1 MRDKQQYK
9 TVTIEYRAPRRK
21 DWIDLVVDIEYHEN
35 HILLRY
41 YETLDR
47 LDTKIITMNEVD
59 NIQIN
64 DMDYLDAERAKMFI
78 SERTAGTDFE
88 KIRFF
93 PYNDDTS
100 RVTITSHR
108 KAYPAEFTY
117 DRVSRMERKWDH
129 DLRGHKILIH
139 TIHNDA
145 GLVWSGIDAIYVFDE
160 SDIRSIKIERTEM
173 KDIIVNV
180 NGGKYDAES

>member
-1 MRDKQQYK
+1 MKESQYK
-9 TVTIEYRAPRRK
+9 YVVITRNDLKKGECVEMVTDIRYFVSYIVVTYMK
-21 DWIDLVVDIEYHEN
+21 TIDEE
-35 HILLRY
+35 
-41 YETLDR
+41 ETLIIPMDGVA
-47 LDTKIITMNEVD
+47 KISVGDIKE
-59 NIQIN
+59 
-64 DMDYLDAERAKMFI
+64 LDAKRKLMHIA
-78 SERTAGTDFE
+78 ERTAGIDFE

-108 KAYPAEFTY
+108 KAYPTEFTY

-129 DLRGHKILIH
+129 DLRSHKILIH

>member
-9 TVTIEYRAPRRK
+9 TVTIEYIAPRRK

-35 HILLRY
+35 YILLRY

-59 NIQIN
+59 NIQVN
-64 DMDYLDAERAKMFI
+64 DMNYFDAEKAKMFI

-93 PYNDDTS
+93 PYNNDIS
-100 RVTITSHR
+100 RVTIVSHR
-108 KAYPAEFTY
+108 KIDHTEFRF
-117 DRVSRMERKWDH
+117 DRVFKMERKWDH
-129 DLRGHKILIH
+129 DLRGHKILIYTVH
-139 TIHNDA
+139 KDA
-145 GLVWSGIDAIYVFDE
+145 GLVWSGIDAIYVFAED
-160 SDIRSIKIERTEM
+160 DIKSILIERSGI
-173 KDIIVNV
+173 KDIKVNV
-180 NGGKYDAES
+180 NGGKYDNDR